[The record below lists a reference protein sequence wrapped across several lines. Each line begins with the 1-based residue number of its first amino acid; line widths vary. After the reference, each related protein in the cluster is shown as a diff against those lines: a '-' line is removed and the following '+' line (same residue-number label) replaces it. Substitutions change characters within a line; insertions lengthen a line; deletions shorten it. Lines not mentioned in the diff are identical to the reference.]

1 MKNEYITAFAEAIE
15 GEQPK
20 LMEDAGI
27 HYAIIH
33 DAELD
38 PMKSVFFGDGCV
50 EIDVSDYTYVT
61 FTHSQLFDM
70 MELIEK
76 ADQKIAHDD

>member
-20 LMEDAGI
+20 LMKDAGA

-38 PMKSVFFGDGCV
+38 PMRS
-50 EIDVSDYTYVT
+50 T
-61 FTHSQLFDM
+61 FM
-70 MELIEK
+70 G
-76 ADQKIAHDD
+76 